1 MRVKIIVARWVVM
14 DREAKLRI
22 NKCDKEGLCYAC
34 MKPLYG
40 RVVRKCHE
48 KCARATYRAI
58 ARGDFTDNERV
69 AEGKWAEAD
78 PGGRKPSNPVTIEA
92 RQALAGS

>member
-1 MRVKIIVARWVVM
+1 M

-22 NKCDKEGLCYAC
+22 NKCDKEGFCYAC

-58 ARGDFTDNERV
+58 ARGDFNDNERV

-78 PGGRKPSNPVTIEA
+78 PGGRKPSNPVTIATSARLFRWQAIRILSIEA
-92 RQALAGS
+92 F